1 MIERLYRLLLALLP
15 RDFRERFGAEMLDT
29 ARALDAD
36 RPRSPRRTA
45 RVISDAI
52 LTPIALRAEL
62 RADAR
67 LAGQTRKV
75 PMESFLRDVRF
86 ALRGLRREPAFTAFV
101 AITLALGIGANAAMF
116 GIADRLL
123 LRGPAHVREADRV
136 VRVYFTEQPP
146 GMRVFTTSG
155 FGHVTYDLLR
165 QGATAFEQVATYA
178 INDVVAGQ
186 GADARQVRAG
196 YTTAGFFPLLG
207 VQPALGRFFT
217 EHEDT
222 ANAAARVAV
231 LSHSAW
237 MSWFGG
243 SQDAIGRTVT
253 LGDESYEVI
262 GGAPPGFTGAELGRV
277 DVWVPGNVKSARI
290 TSNWATTW
298 NAQWLKIVAR
308 LKPGVTFEQAGLDA
322 TGAHRRA
329 YTGGDAWTAEG
340 RLSVASLGANDAGND
355 ATEVRVL
362 RWLTW
367 VAALVLLIACA
378 NIANLLLA
386 RGKRRHREVAIR
398 AALGASRL
406 RIVRLLLIESIL
418 LAFAGAAAGVVVTYA
433 IGGLA
438 RQALFTSIE
447 WTSSPVNA
455 RVLMASAAFALATGL
470 LVGLL
475 PALRSTR
482 TAGTDALRTGPRE
495 GGGRRS
501 ALRTAL
507 TIVQAALSV
516 LLLIGAGLFVRSLW
530 NVRALDLGIDPDRVM
545 VIGAARSSLARIPDG
560 PEREAERA
568 RRRTFYLDTLDRV
581 RALPGVEAAAVA
593 VGLPFGDRFSVELR
607 VPAPDAVPRLKGGG
621 PGVSA
626 VSAGYFETVGTRLLR
641 GRAFTAEDRAGTEP
655 VAIVSDLMA
664 KTVWPGAEALGKCL
678 LVGSGTPPCARV
690 VGVAANTYR
699 SRLREDPVM
708 HYYIPAGQEVGFGGS
723 ALIVRGADRSPNLGP
738 FSRSSVRQLVGIWPY
753 VSRSSPVFPD
763 EDVRTALVADVRRLL
778 TGLDTTIS
786 YISAETIQARI
797 EPQVRPWTLG
807 ATVFL
812 LSGLL
817 ALIVA
822 GIGIYSVMS
831 YLIAD
836 RRREIGVRMALGA
849 TAADIV
855 RLVLRG
861 SLLMAVVGIAIGE
874 VVAALLGRFA
884 EPLLF
889 ETSPR
894 DPAVFAGVAGLL
906 LAVAMAA
913 TFIPARRARSVN
925 PVEALRTE

>member
-1 MIERLYRLLLALLP
+1 VIERLYRVLLTLLP

-36 RPRSPRRTA
+36 RPRSPGRTA
-45 RVISDAI
+45 RAISDAI
-52 LTPIALRAEL
+52 LTPLALRADL

-67 LAGQTRKV
+67 VPGETRKV
-75 PMESFLRDVRF
+75 PMESFVRDVRF
-86 ALRGLRREPAFTAFV
+86 AIRGLRREPAFTAFV

-123 LRGPAHVREADRV
+123 LRGPAHVRDADRV
-136 VRVYFTEQPP
+136 VRLYFTEQPP

-155 FGHVTYDLLR
+155 FGYVTYDALR
-165 QGATAFEQVATYA
+165 QGAGAFEQVATYA
-178 INDVVAGQ
+178 INDIVAGQ

-196 YTTAGFFPLLG
+196 FTTAGFFPLLG

-217 EHEDT
+217 EQEN
-222 ANAAARVAV
+222 APNAAVRVAV
-231 LSHSAW
+231 LSHGAW
-237 MSWFGG
+237 TSWFGA
-243 SQDAIGRTVT
+243 SPDAIGRTIT
-253 LGDESYEVI
+253 LGDEPYDVI
-262 GGAPPGFTGAELGRV
+262 GVAPPGFTGAELGRV
-277 DVWVPGNVKSARI
+277 DVWVPGNVLAPRI
-290 TSNWATTW
+290 TPDWATTW
-298 NAQWLKIVAR
+298 NAQWLKIIAR
-308 LKPGVTFEQAGLDA
+308 LKPGVTFDQAGIDA
-322 TGAHRRA
+322 TGVHRRA
-329 YTGGDAWTAEG
+329 YAGGDAWTTEG
-340 RLSVASLGANDAGND
+340 RMSVASLGANDAGNE

-386 RGKRRHREVAIR
+386 RGRRRHREVAIR

-418 LAFAGAAAGVVVTYA
+418 LALAGAAAGLAVTHVV
-433 IGGLA
+433 GGLA
-438 RQALFTSIE
+438 RQALFESIE
-447 WTSSPVNA
+447 WTSSPVSA
-455 RVLMASAAFALATGL
+455 RVLLASAAFAIATGL

-475 PALRSTR
+475 PALRSTS
-482 TAGTDALRTGPRE
+482 ASGADALRTGPRE

-501 ALRTAL
+501 RLRTTL

-516 LLLIGAGLFVRSLW
+516 LLLVGAGLFVRSLW
-530 NVRALDLGIDPDRVM
+530 NVRTLNLGIDPDRVM
-545 VIGAARSSLARIPDG
+545 VIETVRPSLAGFPDG
-560 PEREAERA
+560 RARDAERA

-593 VGLPFGDRFSVELR
+593 VGLPFGNRFSVALR
-607 VPAPDAVPRLKGGG
+607 VPAPDTVPQLKSGG
-621 PGVSA
+621 PRVSA
-626 VSAGYFETVGTRLLR
+626 ISDGYFETIGTRLLR
-641 GRAFTAEDRAGTEP
+641 GRAFTADDGAGTEP

-664 KTVWPGAEALGKCL
+664 RAVWPGSDAIGKCL
-678 LVGSGTPPCARV
+678 LIGSGTPPCARV
-690 VGVAANTYR
+690 VGVAANTYQ
-699 SRLREDPVM
+699 SRLRENPMM

-723 ALIVRGADRSPNLGP
+723 ALIVRGADRAPG
-738 FSRSSVRQLVGIWPY
+738 
-753 VSRSSPVFPD
+753 
-763 EDVRTALVADVRRLL
+763 LVADVRRLL
-778 TGLDTTIS
+778 IGVDPTIS

-817 ALIVA
+817 ALVVA

-849 TAADIV
+849 TAQDIV

-861 SLLMAVVGIAIGE
+861 SLLMAVVGIATGE
-874 VVAALLGRFA
+874 LVALLLGRLA

-889 ETSPR
+889 DTSPR
-894 DPAVFAGVAGLL
+894 DPAVFAGVAAVLL
-906 LAVAMAA
+906 LVAMAA
-913 TFIPARRARSVN
+913 TFLPARRARAVN
-925 PVEALRTE
+925 PVEALRAE